1 VSGRQPGSSY
11 WLLGRSENG
20 GLEVLAT
27 DLAGGEEA
35 LLVFSHEEEAEMFL
49 RLGQA
54 GLDGWQARESTAG
67 ELISV
72 LYGLCAGVERVA
84 LDPLPEMLVE
94 RTIGLVSLSRERFVD
109 LVLGRERPLARREL
123 LLKFRNAFC
132 STPNSVIAIFGLF
145 ASATMSAGYTAH
157 TCSTKAR
164 GRYSA
169 RQSAGWRRRDS

>member
-1 VSGRQPGSSY
+1 MLRDVPQERDSLTNTPAPESEANLAKRTAEQASARAPGPQPGSSY
-11 WLLGRSENG
+11 WLLVRNENG

-94 RTIGLVSLSRERFVD
+94 RTVRLVSLSRERFVD
-109 LVLGRERPLARREL
+109 LVLGRERPLAQRE
-123 LLKFRNAFC
+123 R
-132 STPNSVIAIFGLF
+132 
-145 ASATMSAGYTAH
+145 
-157 TCSTKAR
+157 
-164 GRYSA
+164 
-169 RQSAGWRRRDS
+169 